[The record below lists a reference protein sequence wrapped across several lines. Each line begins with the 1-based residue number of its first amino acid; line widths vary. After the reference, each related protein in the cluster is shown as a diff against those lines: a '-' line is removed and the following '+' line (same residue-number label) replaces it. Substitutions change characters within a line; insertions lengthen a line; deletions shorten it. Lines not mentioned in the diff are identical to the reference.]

1 MCHEKF
7 VFLGFKNAPIMRT
20 EREGSLR
27 RAICVSC
34 FSGKMQFDL
43 WGLVDYT
50 IIQGNSRSR
59 YLGSIAL
66 VNNI

>member
-1 MCHEKF
+1 
-7 VFLGFKNAPIMRT
+7 MRT